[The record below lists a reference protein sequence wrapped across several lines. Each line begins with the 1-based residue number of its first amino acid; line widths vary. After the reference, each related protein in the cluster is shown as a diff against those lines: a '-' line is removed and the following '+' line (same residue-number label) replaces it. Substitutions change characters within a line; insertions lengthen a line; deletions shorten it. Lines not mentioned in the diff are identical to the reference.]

1 MTLEDPQH
9 PAPTPEAVLDFW
21 FGESVADPSAAAARS
36 SVWYGASPDI
46 DRQIAGRFGGWVE
59 AAAAGELD
67 VWQATARGR
76 LALVILLDQFP
87 RNLHR
92 GSGAAFDHDP
102 RALELARE
110 GAANG
115 HLDELQPIEQVFL
128 LMPYQHTEDLAL
140 QREGVAHY
148 ERIARAASPSWRAQ
162 LENALDFARRHLTI
176 VERFGRFPHRN
187 GALGREATPAERRYL
202 EEGGERFGQ

>member
-1 MTLEDPQH
+1 MTPEHPQGA
-9 PAPTPEAVLDFW
+9 APTPEAVLDFW
-21 FGESVADPSAAAARS
+21 FGESAADADAAAARS
-36 SVWYGASPDI
+36 SVWYGASSEV
-46 DRQIAGRFGGWVE
+46 DRQIADRFGDWVE

-67 VWQATARGR
+67 AWRATARGR

-92 GSGAAFDHDP
+92 GSGAAFDHD
-102 RALELARE
+102 RSALALARE

-140 QREGVAHY
+140 QREGVAY
-148 ERIARAASPSWRAQ
+148 FERIAREAPPSWRAQ
-162 LENALDFARRHLTI
+162 LDNVLDFARRHLAI

-187 GALGREATPAERRYL
+187 EALGRQATPAERRYL
-202 EEGGERFGQ
+202 EDGGERFGQ